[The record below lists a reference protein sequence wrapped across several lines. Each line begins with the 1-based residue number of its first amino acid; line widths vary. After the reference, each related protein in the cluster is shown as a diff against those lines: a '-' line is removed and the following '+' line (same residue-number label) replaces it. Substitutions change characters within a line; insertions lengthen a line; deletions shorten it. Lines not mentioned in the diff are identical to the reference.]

1 VRLRKSSRQYARL
14 SEGRSNDDGDDA
26 VEFRDLFE
34 DAPCG
39 YLILD
44 TENCILRVN
53 RTLAHWLGFEAQ
65 ELSSHSLHDVLTTG
79 GQILFE
85 SHLAPLLALK
95 GFFDEVSLELKR
107 KSGERL
113 AVMGSAVVI
122 KDRPDQPRTTRIAF
136 IRATERRRY
145 ERELVEARAAADTA
159 RKKLEISL
167 ANEVENSKFR
177 EQFIAVL
184 GHDLRNPVAAID
196 AGASLLLRAELDAK
210 SRKIVGLMQGSVLRM
225 RGLIDNVLD
234 FARARLGDGLSLDI
248 DATKPLQPTL
258 EQVVRE
264 LQWIQPGRDIRT
276 TFQLDTAIP
285 ADHAR
290 LSQLLSNLLGN
301 AITHGAADHPI
312 EVRATAVNGTFELS
326 VSNKGEPISPENQA
340 NLFQPFFRG
349 SVRPS
354 QQGLGLGLFI
364 SSEIARAHGGALEV
378 KSDEIET
385 RFTFRMTISD

>member
-1 VRLRKSSRQYARL
+1 L
-14 SEGRSNDDGDDA
+14 S
-26 VEFRDLFE
+26 
-34 DAPCG
+34 
-39 YLILD
+39 
-44 TENCILRVN
+44 
-53 RTLAHWLGFEAQ
+53 HWLGFAAE
-65 ELSSHSLHDVLTTG
+65 ELSSHRLHDVLTTG

-85 SHLAPLLALK
+85 SHLAPLLALR
-95 GFFDEVSLELKR
+95 GFFDEVTLELKG
-107 KSGERL
+107 KAGERL
-113 AVMGSAVVI
+113 AVMCSAVVV
-122 KDRPDQPRTTRIAF
+122 KDRPGMPATTRIAF

-145 ERELVEARAAADTA
+145 ERDLIEARAAADVA
-159 RKKLEISL
+159 RKELEISL

-196 AGASLLLRAELDAK
+196 SGASMLLRAELDSK

-234 FARARLGDGLSLDI
+234 FARARLGDGISLDI
-248 DATKPLQPTL
+248 DASKPLQPAL

-264 LQWIQPGRDIRT
+264 LQWVQPSRDIRT
-276 TFQLDTAIP
+276 TFELDMP
-285 ADHAR
+285 VPVDHAR

-301 AITHGAADHPI
+301 AITHGAADQPI
-312 EVRATAVNGTFELS
+312 EVRASVSDGVFELS
-326 VSNKGEPISPENQA
+326 VSNKGEPIPPENRS

-364 SSEIARAHGGALEV
+364 SSEIARVHGGALEV
-378 KSDEIET
+378 KSDEVET
-385 RFTFRMTISD
+385 RFTFRMTMSD

>member
-1 VRLRKSSRQYARL
+1 MMTA
-14 SEGRSNDDGDDA
+14 GDA
-26 VEFRDLFE
+26 VELRDLFE

-44 TENCILRVN
+44 TNNRILRVN
-53 RTLAHWLGFEAQ
+53 RTLSHWLGFEAE
-65 ELSSHSLHDVLTTG
+65 ELNSHRLHDVLTTG
-79 GQILFE
+79 GQMLFE
-85 SHLAPLLALK
+85 SHLAPLLSLK
-95 GFFDEVSLELKR
+95 GFFDEVSLELKG
-107 KSGERL
+107 KAGERL

-122 KDRPDQPRTTRIAF
+122 KDRPGNPTTTRMAF

-145 ERELVEARAAADTA
+145 ERDLIEATAAADFA
-159 RKKLEISL
+159 RKELEITLS
-167 ANEVENSKFR
+167 NEVENSKFR

-196 AGASLLLRAELDAK
+196 AGASLLLRAQLDAK

-248 DATKPLQPTL
+248 NASEPLQPAL

-264 LQWIQPGRDIRT
+264 LQWVQPGRDIRT
-276 TFQLDTAIP
+276 SFQLENP
-285 ADHAR
+285 VPVDHAR

-301 AITHGAADHPI
+301 AITHGSADHPI
-312 EVRATAVNGTFELS
+312 EVRAVVSNGIFELS
-326 VSNKGEPISPENQA
+326 VSNKGVPIPPENQA

-364 SSEIARAHGGALEV
+364 SSEIARVHGGVLEV
-378 KSDEIET
+378 KSDEVET
-385 RFTFRMTISD
+385 RFTFKMAMSE